1 MKHRLS
7 ITVDE
12 ETLLDIFEKLKE
24 CRNEGRFRNKSHLV
38 EYAVKEFLR
47 TGNNLQDKQYTAGDQ

>member
-12 ETLLDIFEKLKE
+12 ETIILIRKGIRSGK
-24 CRNEGRFRNKSHLV
+24 FRNKSHAL
-38 EYAVKEFLR
+38 EFAL
-47 TGNNLQDKQYTAGDQ
+47 NEVMKK